1 MSEKPESDEFEDEE
15 PAEPVTGSE
24 DVDLDQVTK
33 DLDMA
38 KKRGLKLGD
47 PAWRRLERLREQKQ
61 TEELTRDLEDLDIGD
76 EGSLS
81 KKKRSRQSERLAAAH
96 DSHNNALDKERL
108 LFEIDP
114 DRLEVRILGHQP

>member
-1 MSEKPESDEFEDEE
+1 MSEKPEADEFEDEE

-38 KKRGLKLGD
+38 KRRGQKLGD

-76 EGSLS
+76 EGSLR
-81 KKKRSRQSERLAAAH
+81 KKK
-96 DSHNNALDKERL
+96 
-108 LFEIDP
+108 
-114 DRLEVRILGHQP
+114 DRANPND

>member
-76 EGSLS
+76 DGSS
-81 KKKRSRQSERLAAAH
+81 QKKKRSRLTE
-96 DSHNNALDKERL
+96 
-108 LFEIDP
+108 
-114 DRLEVRILGHQP
+114 